1 MTSTTID
8 KCSICLKNFNSLQT
22 YTLQCGHCFHTECQI
37 LWFRNGHSTCPTCR
51 NTDNNGNL
59 PRCFRRTNQ
68 TAFQIMSHRA
78 RRKDAPIPLKRA
90 YEKYKKSLEKQKDIT
105 KKMKELRDSVGK
117 YSTIQKQILS
127 LKRKK
132 WTAWRTSRRLHREI
146 SNLCEII
153 TVFSTNQH

>member
-1 MTSTTID
+1 
-8 KCSICLKNFNSLQT
+8 
-22 YTLQCGHCFHTECQI
+22 
-37 LWFRNGHSTCPTCR
+37 
-51 NTDNNGNL
+51 
-59 PRCFRRTNQ
+59 
-68 TAFQIMSHRA
+68 MSHRA

-127 LKRKK
+127 LRRKK

>member
-8 KCSICLKNFNSLQT
+8 KCSICLEILNLQQT

-37 LWFRNGHSTCPTCR
+37 KWFRNGNSTCPTCR
-51 NTDNNGNL
+51 SSDNIGNL
-59 PRCFRRTNQ
+59 PRGIRRNNQ

-90 YEKYKKSLEKQKDIT
+90 YEKYKKSLETQKDIV

-127 LKRKK
+127 LRRKK
-132 WTAWRTSRRLHREI
+132 WTALRTSRRLHREI

-153 TVFSTNQH
+153 TVFSADQH